1 VGNPGNNSVHEEALG
16 SSSVRGGAWVA
27 VLFMGGEPSQP
38 ASQPALATDFLLF
51 SFRRTKIKVK
61 QKKL

>member
-1 VGNPGNNSVHEEALG
+1 
-16 SSSVRGGAWVA
+16 
-27 VLFMGGEPSQP
+27 MGGEPSQP